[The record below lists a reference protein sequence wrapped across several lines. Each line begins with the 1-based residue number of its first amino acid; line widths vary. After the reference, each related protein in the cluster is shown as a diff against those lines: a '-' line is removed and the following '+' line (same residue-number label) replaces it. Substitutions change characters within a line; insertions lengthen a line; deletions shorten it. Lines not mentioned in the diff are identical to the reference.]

1 MSEQLPPAVADALT
15 QFLLEQR
22 RRAPGLVSRAIVTG
36 SAAAGDWHPGASD
49 IDVVFVVTRDP
60 ADDLPALAELHA
72 ASDPHIDG
80 VYLTESEIARG
91 PDIVQT
97 APQVVEGV
105 LVSSLAGAQ
114 LSWVTWRELESGVQ
128 GVVDGGDVIWTPV
141 SDRHPDTARGVV
153 AFSRAN
159 LLDYWQRIGDGL
171 EAELAGR
178 ADDDPLRPETVRW
191 VALGPI
197 RLVATIETGDVLSK
211 TAAAEYAAARWPE
224 HAELLRRTVRDRAGE
239 RQEFTV
245 RDGREALALLR
256 ACVTVAEAEG

>member
-22 RRAPGLVSRAIVTG
+22 RLAPGLVSRAVVTG
-36 SAAAGDWHPGASD
+36 SAAAGDWHPGISD

-60 ADDLPALAELHA
+60 VDDLPALAELHA
-72 ASDPHIDG
+72 SSDPHIDG

-91 PDIVQT
+91 PDVVQT

-114 LSWVTWRELESGVQ
+114 VSWITWRELETGVQ
-128 GVVDGGDVIWTPV
+128 GVVDGGDVIWSPV
-141 SDRHPDTARGVV
+141 SDRHPGAAEGVV

-171 EAELAGR
+171 EAELADR
-178 ADDDPLRPETVRW
+178 PDDAPLRPETVRW

-197 RLVATIETGDVLSK
+197 RLVATIETGEVLTK
-211 TAAAEYAAARWPE
+211 TAAADYAAERWPE
-224 HAELLRRTVRDRAGE
+224 HADLLRRAVRDRTGD
-239 RQEFTV
+239 RQRFTV

-256 ACVTVAEAEG
+256 ACVAVAES

>member
-22 RRAPGLVSRAIVTG
+22 RVAPGLVSRAIVTG
-36 SAAAGDWHPGASD
+36 SAVAGDWHPGVSD

-60 ADDLPALAELHA
+60 IDDLPGLAQLHA
-72 ASDPHIDG
+72 ASQPHIDG

-91 PDIVQT
+91 PDVVVS

-105 LVSSLAGAQ
+105 LVSELAGAQ

-128 GVVDGGDVIWTPV
+128 GVVDGGDVIWSPV
-141 SDRHPDTARGVV
+141 ADRHPGAAEGVV
-153 AFSRAN
+153 AFSRDN
-159 LLDYWQRIGDGL
+159 LLDYWQRIGDGV
-171 EAELAGR
+171 ERELAER
-178 ADDDPLRPETVRW
+178 PDDGPVRPETVRW

-211 TAAAEYAAARWPE
+211 TAAAAFAAERWPE
-224 HAELLRRTVRDRAGE
+224 HAELLERVVRDRAGD
-239 RQEFTV
+239 RQDFTAG
-245 RDGREALALLR
+245 DGREALTLLR
-256 ACVTVAEAEG
+256 KCVAVAEN

>member
-1 MSEQLPPAVADALT
+1 MPEQLPPAVAEALT

-36 SAAAGDWHPGASD
+36 SAAAGDWHPGVSD

-60 ADDLPALAELHA
+60 IDDLPALAELHA
-72 ASDPHIDG
+72 ASEPHIDG

-105 LVSSLAGAQ
+105 LVSSLPGAQ

-128 GVVDGGDVIWTPV
+128 GVVDGGDVIWSPV
-141 SDRHPDTARGVV
+141 SDRHPGTAQGVV
-153 AFSRAN
+153 AFSRDN
-159 LLDYWQRIGDGL
+159 LQDYWQRIGDAL
-171 EAELAGR
+171 EAELAER
-178 ADDDPLRPETVRW
+178 PDDAPLRPETVRW

-197 RLVATIETGDVLSK
+197 RLVATIDTGEVLSK
-211 TAAAEYAAARWPE
+211 TAAADYAAQRWPE
-224 HAELLRRTVRDRAGE
+224 HAELLDRAVRDRTGD

-245 RDGREALALLR
+245 RDGRQALELLR
-256 ACVTVAEAEG
+256 ACVSIAEE